1 MDNILFVLC
10 FIILLTSLVLVL
22 RVRKLSN
29 QKDIKIKEMTKKLGN
44 LDKKLKDKERRKS
57 FRLKVDIEECEF
69 QILKIGNKNIDRVKD
84 RKGIGIIKD
93 LSFTGLRLES
103 AYDLPVKDVVEIK
116 LEFEFDEHE
125 LELKGVLIRK
135 EEHIYKGKFIYG
147 IKFIE
152 TNKKTQTEF
161 NKLLRNKELE
171 NRRKKLHDWR
181 VI

>member
-1 MDNILFVLC
+1 MLSL
-10 FIILLTSLVLVL
+10 FIIIYIALILIFSICLLSY
-22 RVRKLSN
+22 R
-29 QKDIKIKEMTKKLGN
+29 KKLIQKN
-44 LDKKLKDKERRKS
+44 IEINNITLKLDEAHKKIIETERRKS
-57 FRLKVDIEECEF
+57 FRLKINIEECEF
-69 QILKIGNKNIDRVKD
+69 QIVKIGDKKMDLLKD
-84 RKGIGIIKD
+84 RKGPSKIKD

-171 NRRKKLHDWR
+171 NRRKGFLMGE
-181 VI
+181 

>member
-1 MDNILFVLC
+1 MNGIMRGTHLLFNHYMAFLIICSTSSSFGLRGFVNPDTS
-10 FIILLTSLVLVL
+10 FIAFFA
-22 RVRKLSN
+22 N
-29 QKDIKIKEMTKKLGN
+29 DN

-84 RKGIGIIKD
+84 RKGFGIIKD

-125 LELKGVLIRK
+125 
-135 EEHIYKGKFIYG
+135 
-147 IKFIE
+147 
-152 TNKKTQTEF
+152 
-161 NKLLRNKELE
+161 
-171 NRRKKLHDWR
+171 DWR